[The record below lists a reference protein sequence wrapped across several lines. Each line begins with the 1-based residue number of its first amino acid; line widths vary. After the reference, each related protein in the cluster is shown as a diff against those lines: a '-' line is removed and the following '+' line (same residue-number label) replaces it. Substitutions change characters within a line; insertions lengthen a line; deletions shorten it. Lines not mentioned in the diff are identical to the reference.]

1 VVTPASE
8 ALLAL
13 GRELQARGYRFVS
26 VTPETQRR
34 VNERAER
41 LQLAAARELRDVF
54 GWNRV
59 FAPEALPAHMLRL
72 LERADALERLGP
84 RSLRS
89 RVRFSSLN
97 ERLFVHSGYPT
108 TQADAIFFGPDT
120 YRFCALLRRWA
131 PPARSVLDLGCG
143 TGAGGIS
150 CAAGAER
157 LVLADINPSALHAAE
172 VNAALAGVTVE
183 LAHSDLARN
192 VAGQFDLII
201 ANPPYMRDV
210 AGRVYRDG
218 GGDYGEALAVRI
230 VREAV
235 PRLRPG
241 GMLIVYS
248 GSAIVDGVDVF
259 ERQIVAELAAQRVSA
274 TYEEVDP
281 DVFGEELEQP
291 GYERV
296 ERIAAVGLRVCVN

>member
-1 VVTPASE
+1 VTPASE

-41 LQLAAARELRDVF
+41 LQLATARELRDVF

-59 FAPEALPAHMLRL
+59 FAPEALPADMLRL

-84 RSLRS
+84 RGLRS

-108 TQADAIFFGPDT
+108 TQPDAIFFGPDT

-150 CAAGAER
+150 CATGAER
-157 LVLADINPSALHAAE
+157 LVLADINPSALHASE

-241 GMLIVYS
+241 GMLILYS

-259 ERQIVAELAAQRVSA
+259 ERQIAAELVAHRTSV
-274 TYEEVDP
+274 TYEELDP

-296 ERIAAVGLRVCVN
+296 ERIAAVGLRVCVS